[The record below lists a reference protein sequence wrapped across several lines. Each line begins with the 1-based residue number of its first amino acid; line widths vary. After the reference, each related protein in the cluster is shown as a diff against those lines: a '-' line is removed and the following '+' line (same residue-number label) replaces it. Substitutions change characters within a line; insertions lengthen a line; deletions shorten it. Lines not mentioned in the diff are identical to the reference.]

1 MHNGIEKAK
10 EGNLVSFRENLVG
23 QLKKLF
29 NIRED
34 MISRAEIDEMMEEN
48 TVIHGSNMWILI
60 MAILIA
66 SIGLYSNSVAV
77 IIGAMLISPLMNGI
91 LTMGYSLA
99 VRDLDMLLHAFRRFS
114 TQVIISLIASTLFF
128 FLAPLEDPTAEM
140 IARTSPTFWDVLI
153 ALFGGVAGVIGNT
166 RRKKGNV
173 IPGVAIA
180 TALMP
185 PVCTVGY
192 GIATLQPR
200 FILGA
205 FYLFLINTL
214 LIGLSACI
222 ITGILGVPQR
232 VQMDAVAQKRINRT
246 VALITAL
253 VVIPSILTGAHTIY
267 TTHMDKQIEA
277 YLETEFVFSDTQL
290 VRSSVN
296 KENKTIN
303 VALVGTTVSDE
314 TIDVLSGQLANY
326 GLNEYSLRVTQ
337 NSMLIDLDEMDDD
350 TDKTTIAI
358 QENTIAELKSELE
371 ERQTRLDE
379 LEASIAAQVDFE
391 EMSVKAEQIF
401 AEYFADC
408 SCGVIADN
416 NGEYVAVIARAK
428 RELTEEET
436 ALVVNWAQV
445 ETGNERAELWVT
457 GIDKPV
463 SESDARPEE

>member
-1 MHNGIEKAK
+1 MEKVK
-10 EGNLVSFRENLVG
+10 TGSLVTIKENLML

-66 SIGLYSNSVAV
+66 SIGLYANSVAV

-114 TQVIISLIASTLFF
+114 TQVIISIIASTLFF
-128 FLAPLEDPTAEM
+128 WLAPLEDPTAEM

-222 ITGILGVPQR
+222 ITGILGVPPR
-232 VQMDAVAQKRINRT
+232 VHMDEIRQKKINRI

-267 TTHMDKQIEA
+267 TTHIENQIEA

-290 VRSSVN
+290 VRSNVN
-296 KENKTIN
+296 NETKTIS
-303 VALVGTTVSDE
+303 VALVGTTISDE
-314 TIDVLSGQLANY
+314 TIDVLRGQLAGY
-326 GLNEYSLRVTQ
+326 GLDGYTLRVTQ
-337 NSMLIDLDEMDDD
+337 NSVLIDLDDEDDD
-350 TDKTTIAI
+350 ADKTTIAI
-358 QENTIAELKSELE
+358 QENTITELKTELE
-371 ERQTRLDE
+371 EKQSRLDE
-379 LEASIAAQVDFE
+379 LEASIAAQVDFKE
-391 EMSVKAEQIF
+391 LSVKAEQVF
-401 AEYFADC
+401 AEYFTDC

-416 NGEYVAVIARAK
+416 DGEYVAIIARAA
-428 RELTEEET
+428 RELTEDEI

-445 ETGNERAELWVT
+445 ETGIERADLWIT
-457 GIDKPV
+457 GIDEPETQT
-463 SESDARPEE
+463 ESSP